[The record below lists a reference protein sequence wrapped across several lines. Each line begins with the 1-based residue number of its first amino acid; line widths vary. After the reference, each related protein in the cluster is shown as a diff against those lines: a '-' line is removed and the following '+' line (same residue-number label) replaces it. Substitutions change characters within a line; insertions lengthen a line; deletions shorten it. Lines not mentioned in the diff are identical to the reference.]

1 MRFLFSCLL
10 VILSCGLTKAQIVV
24 SGRVLD
30 NTKQNYVE
38 SAQVI
43 STGGMFSVT
52 DSMGRYAITVHLQ
65 DSIYFIYNNKP
76 TQKFPVKTIS
86 NYSDFDIS
94 LRIPVKGKYSVLKEV
109 VVYSKSFKQDSL
121 ENRQTY
127 ADVFDYKKP
136 GISTSIAPGG
146 AVGADVNELINIFRF
161 KRNKRLKAFRAR
173 VEEQENDSYIN
184 YRFNKTF
191 VKRLT
196 GLESPALDSFMVW
209 HRPSY
214 EFTANSTEIEFNQYV
229 LNAFY
234 QFRRMGFTQ
243 PGKLNE

>member
-1 MRFLFSCLL
+1 MRLLLTCLG
-10 VILSCGLTKAQIVV
+10 IFFCCGLAKAQIII

-43 STGGMFSVT
+43 STGGMFSIT
-52 DSMGRYAITVHLQ
+52 DSMGRYSITVHIQ

-76 TQKFPVKTIS
+76 TQKFPVKTIT
-86 NYSDFDIS
+86 NYNDFDIS

-109 VVYSKSFKQDSL
+109 VVYSKTFRQDSL

-127 ADVFDYKKP
+127 ADVFAYKKP
-136 GISTSIAPGG
+136 GVSTSITPDGG
-146 AVGADVNELINIFRF
+146 VGADVNELINIFRF

-173 VEEQENDSYIN
+173 VEEQENESYIN
-184 YRFNKTF
+184 YRFNKSF

-196 GLESPALDSFMVW
+196 GLESPALDSFMIW
-209 HRPSY
+209 HRPTY
-214 EFTANSTEIEFNQYV
+214 EFTANSTEIEFNQYI
-229 LNAFY
+229 LNSYY
-234 QFRRMGFTQ
+234 QFKKMGFAQ
-243 PGKLNE
+243 PGKLND